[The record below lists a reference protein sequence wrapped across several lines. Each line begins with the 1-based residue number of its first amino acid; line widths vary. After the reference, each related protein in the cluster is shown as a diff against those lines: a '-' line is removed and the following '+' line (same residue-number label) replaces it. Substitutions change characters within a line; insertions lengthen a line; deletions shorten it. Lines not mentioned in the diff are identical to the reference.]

1 MPKQKQVPGLA
12 LRLIAADRLAQ
23 VLKGAS
29 FSPLSAAEVPD
40 GRDRA
45 LANRLVTTALRY
57 HGPISALVGELLQ
70 RGIPKKSGR
79 FEAVLRLSLAQ
90 LLFLPDLGD
99 HSALFLAGEAMR
111 ADLKTQHLIKL
122 MNGVLREAQRRR
134 ESASVAVSAATLF
147 PDHLL
152 KQWRDAYGDEAVEAF
167 GRALLEG
174 APLDLTIKTPI
185 AGLEASP
192 VLADTVRIADRDRAV
207 DQLPGFAEGQFWV
220 QDAAAAIPARL
231 VKLDPGARVLDLCA
245 APGGKTAQ
253 LVKAGYAVTALDRDP
268 QRVERLQQNLARLNY
283 TVELVTAD
291 ALDYAPATMFDAVLL
306 DAPCSATGTFRRHP
320 EVAWHRDPRDIAGRV
335 ALQRRLISRAAEC
348 LNPGGILVYCVCSL
362 ERDEGERQ
370 AEWAIEQGLEPVP
383 VTSVELDGWGVPVTQ
398 AGFVRT
404 HPGQIVPG
412 DKGGTLDG
420 FFVARFRRR

>member
-1 MPKQKQVPGLA
+1 LPKPKQVPGLA
-12 LRLIAADRLAQ
+12 LRLTAADRLQQ
-23 VLKGAS
+23 VLRGAT
-29 FSPLSAAEVPD
+29 FSPFSASEVAE

-45 LANRLVTTALRY
+45 LGNRLITTALRY
-57 HGPISALVGELLQ
+57 HGPIDRLVGELLQ

-79 FEAVLRLSLAQ
+79 FDAVLRLSLAQ
-90 LLFLPDLGD
+90 LLFLPDLGE

-111 ADLKTQHLIKL
+111 ADQKTQHLIKL

-134 ESASVAVSAATLF
+134 ESVVVSAETLF
-147 PDHLL
+147 PEHLL
-152 KQWRDAYGDEAVEAF
+152 RDWREAYGTDAVDAF
-167 GRALLEG
+167 GRALIEG
-174 APLDLTIKTPI
+174 APLDLTLKGPI
-185 AGLEASP
+185 AGLESSP

-207 DQLPGFAEGQFWV
+207 DQLAGYAEGQFWV

-231 VKLDPGARVLDLCA
+231 LKLSPRARVLDLGA

-253 LVKAGYAVTALDRDP
+253 LIKAGYAVTALDRDP
-268 QRVERLQQNLARLNY
+268 ARVERLQQNLQRLNY
-283 TVELVTAD
+283 TADLVTSD
-291 ALDYAPATMFDAVLL
+291 ALDYAPETPFDAVLL

-320 EVAWHRDPRDIAGRV
+320 EVVWHRDPADIAGRV
-335 ALQRRLISRAAEC
+335 TLQRKLIARAVEC

-362 ERDEGERQ
+362 ERDEGEMQ
-370 AEWAIEQGLEPVP
+370 ADWALAQGLEPVP
-383 VTSVELDGWGVPVTQ
+383 VLPSELDGWAVPVTQ